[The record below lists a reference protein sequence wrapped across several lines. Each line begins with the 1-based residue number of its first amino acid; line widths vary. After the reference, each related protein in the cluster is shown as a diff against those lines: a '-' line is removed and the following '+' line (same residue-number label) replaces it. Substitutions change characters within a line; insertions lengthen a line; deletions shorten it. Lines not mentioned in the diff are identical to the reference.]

1 MSIIKPLKVTK
12 TSVTLSRAD
21 FEVLVEAA
29 EDRIDLAASEAF
41 DRDVADR
48 GIGAVLADT
57 LPAAA
62 VRRLIEGDHPVAVWR
77 EHRGM
82 TTAALAEAASIS
94 ASYINEIEKKKKAGS
109 VAAMK
114 KLAAA
119 LRVGVDILIP

>member
-21 FEVLVEAA
+21 FEALVEAA

-41 DRDVADR
+41 DRDVAER

-82 TTAALAEAASIS
+82 TTAALAEAAGIS
-94 ASYINEIEKKKKAGS
+94 ASYINEIEKRKKAGS

-114 KLAAA
+114 KLAGA
-119 LRVGVDILIP
+119 LRVGVDVLIP